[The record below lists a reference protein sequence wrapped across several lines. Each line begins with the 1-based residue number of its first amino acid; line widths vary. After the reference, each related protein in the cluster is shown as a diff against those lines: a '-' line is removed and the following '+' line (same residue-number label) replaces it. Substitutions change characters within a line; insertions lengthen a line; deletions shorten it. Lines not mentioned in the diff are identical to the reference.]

1 MVVVKWVLIHSHT
14 SGFRSEEPIFLFFSF
29 AQVRRFGELSGAT
42 KKAPTIQGTGDWFA
56 VPGGVRARL
65 AGPPLGSVEQSAL
78 MKDAALFLFFFLLAN
93 PGFGAPQTSS
103 LKVVS
108 AGGAVPAR
116 GPFLRGPLAPTG
128 RLALKTPLV
137 R

>member
-14 SGFRSEEPIFLFFSF
+14 SGFRSEEPIFLFFFLCAGS
-29 AQVRRFGELSGAT
+29 ALRGAKWSN

-78 MKDAALFLFFFLLAN
+78 MKDAALFLFFFFWLTQGLGRHRHHRSRSSAQAELFQ
-93 PGFGAPQTSS
+93 PAVHFCAAP
-103 LKVVS
+103 
-108 AGGAVPAR
+108 
-116 GPFLRGPLAPTG
+116 
-128 RLALKTPLV
+128 
-137 R
+137 